1 MALFGK
7 SDPGASDPGASNS
20 GASNSGAS
28 DSGASD
34 PSVTNPGADEPSK
47 LDLDVANAFVK
58 MGTRDSNAPVKNG
71 LAKETL
77 ISLLYQQADLLA
89 KQGQQKQSSTL
100 FEFAMHLS
108 ETKLEDAKTEQGFAD
123 LERQA
128 RYLMTNGRFA
138 LAVKI
143 FESLAAAAPE
153 NQEVHLNLASIFHA
167 LNRQDDA
174 RKLLVSFF
182 AQCPT
187 EFIAADDSA
196 RKKGTLL
203 VVSGFDKTYYK
214 IGTRENGTFQRYRRG
229 GHFMLKHLINT
240 DPYDQYAYTIS
251 SDNISRSAPDVQ
263 YDLLL
268 NTIADADTE
277 YNSLK
282 SLEVYTNEH
291 PVAPIVNH
299 PSNVLKTTR
308 DQNYQRLNGLPGI
321 RFPKTQRF
329 FVGDK
334 SVQTI
339 MDEIE
344 AAAFAFPLIIRETG
358 THTAVSTLL
367 AYQKSEL
374 EAYLAD
380 VSGDS
385 IYVIEFIENASAE
398 GHYTKMRFFAIDGQ
412 LYPVV
417 RHVDKV
423 WNVHGGNRKTF
434 MKNYAWMVEKEKQ
447 FLSDPASVIGEDTFA
462 LLQKLPDFVGL
473 EFFGFD
479 FTILGDGTVLIFELN
494 PAMRHSFS
502 HAKNSPYM
510 RPHLQKISDAFQA
523 MVDRKIAAT

>member
-7 SDPGASDPGASNS
+7 SGPDVSDPN
-20 GASNSGAS
+20 
-28 DSGASD
+28 
-34 PSVTNPGADEPSK
+34 VTNPRADEPSE
-47 LDLDVANAFVK
+47 LDLDVANAFVE
-58 MGTRDSNAPVKNG
+58 MGTRDSNAPVKSG

-77 ISLLYQQADLLA
+77 VSLLYQQADLLA
-89 KQGQQKQSSTL
+89 KQGQHKQSSTL
-100 FEFAMHLS
+100 FEFAVHLS
-108 ETKLEDAKTEQGFAD
+108 GAKLKDANTDQGFTD
-123 LERQA
+123 LEQQA

-143 FESLAAAAPE
+143 LESLSAAAPE
-153 NQEVHLNLASIFHA
+153 NLEVHLNLASIFHVQ
-167 LNRQDDA
+167 NRQDDA

-182 AQCPT
+182 AQYPT
-187 EFIAADDSA
+187 EFIPAKDGTA
-196 RKKGTLL
+196 RKGTLF
-203 VVSGFDKTYYK
+203 VASGFDKTYYK

-229 GHFMLKHLINT
+229 GHFMLKHLLNT
-240 DPYDQYAYTIS
+240 DPYDQYAYTVS
-251 SDNISRSAPDVQ
+251 SDNINQSSPDMQ

-282 SLEVYTNEH
+282 SLEAYTTEH
-291 PVAPIVNH
+291 PKAPIINH

-308 DQNYQRLNGLPGI
+308 DQNYQRLNVIPGI
-321 RFPKTQRF
+321 RFPNTQRF

-334 SVQTI
+334 PVQTI

-344 AAAFAFPLIIRETG
+344 AAAFEFPLIIRETG

-367 AYQKSEL
+367 VTKKSEL
-374 EAYLAD
+374 EAYIAD
-380 VSGDS
+380 VSGDCV
-385 IYVIEFIENASAE
+385 YVIEFIENASAE

-434 MKNYAWMVEKEKQ
+434 MNDHEWMIEKEKQ
-447 FLSDPASVIGEDTFA
+447 FLADPASVISEDTFA
-462 LLQKLPDFVGL
+462 LLKKLPEFIGL

-479 FTILGDGTVLIFELN
+479 FTILNDGAVLIFELN

-523 MVDRKIAAT
+523 MVDRKIASN